1 VIGRPPLIALY
12 DANVLYPA
20 PIRDLLIRL
29 ARAGVV
35 SARWSDQIHDE
46 WMRSLLRNRPDLNP
60 EKLRRT
66 RELMD
71 AAVPGALVQGYERHV
86 ERLRLPDPDDRH
98 VLAAAIEAEA
108 DVIVTFNAKDF
119 PRAIVSVHGIDVRR
133 PDAFVLEL
141 LAGDELEAV
150 YAAVRAHRSELRNPP
165 FTVDQYLE
173 SLARVGLRRSAE
185 HLRRA
190 GIDL

>member
-1 VIGRPPLIALY
+1 VTGHPPVVALY

-46 WMRSLLRNRPDLNP
+46 WMRSLLRNRPDLDP

-71 AAVPGALVQGYERHV
+71 AAVPGALVDGYQHHL
-86 ERLRLPDPDDRH
+86 ERLQLPDPDDRH

-119 PRAIVSVHGIDVRR
+119 PRKIVSAHGIDVRR

-141 LAGDELEAV
+141 LAGDEAENV
-150 YAAVRAHRSELRNPP
+150 YAAVRGHRSALLNPP
-165 FTVDQYLE
+165 YTIEQYLQ
-173 SLARVGLRRSAE
+173 SLARAGLRRSAE
-185 HLRRA
+185 QLREA
-190 GIDL
+190 GVDL

>member
-1 VIGRPPLIALY
+1 VIGRPSLIALY

-35 SARWSDQIHDE
+35 SARWSDEIHDE
-46 WMRSLLRNRPDLNP
+46 WVRSLLRNRPDLDA
-60 EKLRRT
+60 ERLQRT
-66 RELMD
+66 RALMD
-71 AAVPGALVQGYERHV
+71 AAVPGALVHGYERHV
-86 ERLRLPDPDDRH
+86 ERLHLPDPDDRH

-119 PRAIVSVHGIDVRR
+119 PRKIVSAYGIDVRR

-141 LAGDELEAV
+141 LVGDELETV
-150 YAAVRAHRSELRNPP
+150 HAAMRAHRAELRNPP
-165 FTVDQYLE
+165 YTVEQYLE
-173 SLARVGLRRSAE
+173 SLARAGLRRSAD

-190 GIDL
+190 RIDL

>member
-1 VIGRPPLIALY
+1 VTGHPPVIALY

-35 SARWSDQIHDE
+35 SARWSDAIHDE
-46 WMRSLLRNRPDLNP
+46 WMRSLMRNRPDLDP
-60 EKLRRT
+60 EKLQRT

-71 AAVPGALVQGYERHV
+71 AAVPGAVVHGYERHV
-86 ERLRLPDPDDRH
+86 ERLHLPDPDDRH
-98 VLAAAIEAEA
+98 ILAAAIEAEA

-119 PRAIVSVHGIDVRR
+119 PRKIVSAHGIDVRR

-141 LAGDELEAV
+141 LAGDEAEAV
-150 YAAVRAHRSELRNPP
+150 YAAVRAHRSALRNPP
-165 FTVDQYLE
+165 FTIEQYLQ
-173 SLARVGLRRSAE
+173 SLARAGLRRSAE
-185 HLRRA
+185 HLRQV
-190 GIDL
+190 GVDL

>member
-1 VIGRPPLIALY
+1 MTPHPPLIAVY
-12 DANVLYPA
+12 DANALYPA
-20 PIRDLLIRL
+20 PIRDLFIRL

-35 SARWSDQIHDE
+35 SARWSDEIHDE
-46 WMRSLLRNRPDLNP
+46 WTRSLLRNRPDLDP
-60 EKLRRT
+60 AKLQRT

-71 AAVPGALVQGYERHV
+71 AAVPGALVQGYARHV
-86 ERLRLPDPDDRH
+86 DRLQLPDPDDRH

-119 PRAIVSVHGIDVRR
+119 PRAIVSAHGIDVRR

-141 LAGDELEAV
+141 LAGGDVDAV

-165 FTVDQYLE
+165 YTVEQYLE

-185 HLRRA
+185 HLRRT